1 MKISFRSCALILN
14 IFTLSL
20 LMGCSSNAPSL
31 NVLLPN
37 PASEHCIRKGG
48 KLEIVKGE
56 SGERS
61 MCHLP
66 DGTVVEEW
74 ELFRRDNPQK

>member
-1 MKISFRSCALILN
+1 MKISFRSYALILN

-56 SGERS
+56 PGERG